1 MLEIDVQ
8 ELKDWR
14 DRGRAF
20 RLVDVRE
27 KEEWDLVRIEGSEWI
42 PLSAFQAEAPRLL
55 QGGGEIALL
64 CHHGIRSF
72 HAGCYLESL
81 GMTGVYNIRGG
92 IDAWAKCVDRSLP
105 TY

>member
-1 MLEIDVQ
+1 MREIDVQ

-14 DRGRAF
+14 DRGREF

-27 KEEWDLVRIEGSEWI
+27 KEEWDLVRIEGSEWM
-42 PLSAFQAEAPRLL
+42 PLSTFQAEAPHLL
-55 QGGGEIALL
+55 QAGGEIALL

-72 HAGCYLESL
+72 HAGRYLESL
-81 GMTGVYNIRGG
+81 GFTGVYNIRGG